1 MYPYYAQEQDSPE
14 LSGRPVGWC
23 LRNIVSDTHE
33 WLGDVLFWGWID
45 AGEHF
50 KPEALPK
57 SFALLK
63 FYLFQWK

>member
-1 MYPYYAQEQDSPE
+1 M
-14 LSGRPVGWC
+14 SGRPVGWC